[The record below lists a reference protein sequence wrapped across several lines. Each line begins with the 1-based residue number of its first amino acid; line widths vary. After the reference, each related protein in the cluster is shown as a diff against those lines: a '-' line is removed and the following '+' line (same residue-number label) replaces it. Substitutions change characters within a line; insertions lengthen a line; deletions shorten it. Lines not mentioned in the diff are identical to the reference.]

1 MAERTPANASAGHRL
16 GQVIG
21 DWYEE
26 YFVLPLLEK
35 VANHLQL
42 YLDHRFRKRPARRE
56 KIVWADDENNDVD
69 YDFVLELD
77 GRDEQRGI
85 PVAFLECF
93 WRRGARHSKDK
104 ARDDSG
110 KLMPMRNVHPTA
122 RFLGII
128 AGGDF
133 TKPARQL
140 VLSREIDLFYVPKAK
155 IVQAFEA
162 AGLVIDYPDKVQETY
177 KQELADRCVTALT
190 KKTCRKVAE
199 SLQKLVGES
208 VLDAY
213 VDRVRGALGALPQ
226 ELRFLCRRNSD
237 PRIFETIPD
246 ASAFLDSPQFDFSNP
261 TEGYLYEITY
271 SDGTE
276 FQREVATLD
285 QLRVL
290 HLQIERLATHV
301 ATLQRQNK

>member
-1 MAERTPANASAGHRL
+1 M
-16 GQVIG
+16 IG

-26 YFVLPLLEK
+26 CFVLPLLIK
-35 VANHLQL
+35 VADHLQL
-42 YLDHRFRKRPARRE
+42 YLDHRFRKRPSRRE

-77 GRDEQRGI
+77 GTDEQRGI

-93 WRRGARHSKDK
+93 WRRGSRHSKDK

-155 IVQAFEA
+155 IIQAFEA
-162 AGLVIDYPDKVQETY
+162 VGLTIDYPDKAPEAY
-177 KQELADRCVTALT
+177 KQELADRCVSALN
-190 KKTCRKVAE
+190 KRISRKVAE
-199 SLQKLVGES
+199 SLRNLVGETA
-208 VLDAY
+208 LEAY

-226 ELRFLCRRNSD
+226 ELRFLCRKSSG
-237 PRIFETIPD
+237 PRVFETIPE
-246 ASAFLDSPQFDFSNP
+246 ASAFLNDPRFDFSSP

-285 QLRVL
+285 QLRLL
-290 HLQIERLATHV
+290 HKQIERLATHV
-301 ATLQRQNK
+301 AALQRQNK

>member
-1 MAERTPANASAGHRL
+1 MAEPSPANASAGHRL

-26 YFVLPLLEK
+26 YFVLPLLLK

-42 YLDHRFRKRPARRE
+42 YLDHRFRKRPSRRE
-56 KIVWADDENNDVD
+56 KIVWTDDENNDVD

-77 GRDEQRGI
+77 GTDEQRGI

-128 AGGDF
+128 AGADF

-155 IVQAFEA
+155 IVQAFQEV
-162 AGLVIDYPDKVQETY
+162 GLSIDYPDKAPEAY
-177 KQELADRCVTALT
+177 KQELADRCARALN
-190 KKTCRKVAE
+190 KKVCRKVAE
-199 SLQKLVGES
+199 SLQKLVGQS
-208 VLDAY
+208 VLEAY

-226 ELRFLCRRNSD
+226 ELRFLCRKSSQ
-237 PRIFETIPD
+237 PQIFETIPD
-246 ASAFLDSPQFDFSNP
+246 ASAFLDDPRFDFSNP

-276 FQREVATLD
+276 FQREVANLD
-285 QLRVL
+285 ELRML
-290 HLQIERLATHV
+290 HQQIERLATHV
-301 ATLQRQNK
+301 AALQRQNK